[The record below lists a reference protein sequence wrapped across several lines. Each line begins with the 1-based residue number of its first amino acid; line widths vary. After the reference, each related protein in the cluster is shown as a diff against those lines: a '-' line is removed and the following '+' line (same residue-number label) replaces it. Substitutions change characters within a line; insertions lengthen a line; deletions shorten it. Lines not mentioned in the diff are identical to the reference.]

1 VVTNATSY
9 DVLVGGI
16 VLYLIGFVLD
26 FLEEIVSYRIRW
38 QLGDGH

>member
-1 VVTNATSY
+1 VTNATSY

-26 FLEEIVSYRIRW
+26 FLEEIVFYRLRW

>member
-1 VVTNATSY
+1 MTNAISY

-26 FLEEIVSYRIRW
+26 FLEKFFSYKLRW
-38 QLGDGH
+38 QSGDGH

>member
-1 VVTNATSY
+1 VTNNTSY

-26 FLEEIVSYRIRW
+26 FLEEIVLYRLRW
-38 QLGDGH
+38 QSRDGH